1 MKKSSLC
8 LTARLSCTKIVYII
22 IDFSRCLTAPFGR
35 RDRAMRFARSFFR
48 PAAIAF
54 LLLILVFSVNA
65 SAFATS
71 VDPVVFTIQVS
82 PTQLSAPGEV
92 DVTLNVSNSSAADMT
107 LPVTLYDPDGN
118 VIASFGDGGSYV
130 LKANETR
137 AWEGKWNVTQ
147 EQLDAGSLVYEV
159 RYHLDDDTG
168 ALAEISRQATAKL
181 QFQGERV
188 NLTVNRVIEPPVV
201 RSGGQASVTYEL
213 YNSGSVKLSDI
224 RVQENIS
231 KTPKTIKTLAPGD
244 RTTVNFT
251 SRIGNADLK
260 SNATITYKAEGESKT
275 QSLKIDDE
283 VIAVAKPNLKFELSS
298 LSDSVNVGEKATL
311 VITFTNEG
319 NVSYSNVSVT
329 DAKAG
334 ELLSGI
340 SIPAGETVREEKQ
353 FILTEPISFKA
364 TATLPDN
371 TGETKKLTSNELRI
385 GVYDPEKQL
394 LLTLNLTADQDTVSH
409 VPADV
414 RFHLIVTN
422 NSNIKAEKINITHG
436 KTQIYT
442 IASLEPGASMT
453 LDRDARIP
461 QAGQFR
467 FTATLMDSLN
477 NEVKFESNTVHIA
490 YAQFT
495 PAPTTV
501 PVVTVAPPDYVTS
514 APVDPLLTQGR
525 NVLRYVVL
533 GLMGVFGAALVLFAI
548 SSFVRLNR
556 YRKSKAAYDHLDLAE
571 RRDYTE
577 PGDDDDFD
585 EEDDAEETLA
595 EDSIEE
601 GLKPDYSKKG
611 SEAET
616 LLPHEKLLRS
626 AAEDDAAKAPAMDT
640 MPTVDT
646 QGGYRVTRASNE
658 VHEKPVVSKQPEEP
672 ENAAENASRRHRRAS
687 RKVDEE

>member
-1 MKKSSLC
+1 M
-8 LTARLSCTKIVYII
+8 
-22 IDFSRCLTAPFGR
+22 IDFSRRFCAPFGR
-35 RDRAMRFARSFFR
+35 RDRAMSFARGFFR
-48 PAAIAF
+48 PAAFAF
-54 LLLILVFSVNA
+54 LLLILVFSANA
-65 SAFATS
+65 ALASS
-71 VDPVVFTIQVS
+71 VDPVVFTIQVT
-82 PTQLSAPGEV
+82 PEQLTAPGEV
-92 DVTLNVSNSSAADMT
+92 NVSLNVSNVTGEDMIS
-107 LPVTLYDPDGN
+107 PVTLYDPEGN
-118 VIASFGDGGSYV
+118 VLASFGDGGSYL
-130 LKANETR
+130 LKAGEERT
-137 AWEGKWNVTQ
+137 WEGMWNVTQ
-147 EQLDAGSLVYEV
+147 AQLDAGSLAYEV
-159 RYHLDDDTG
+159 RYHLEDDSG

-231 KTPKTIKTLAPGD
+231 KTAKTVKTLAPGD

-260 SNATITYKAEGESKT
+260 SNATITYKPEGESKT
-275 QSLKIDDE
+275 QSVKIDDE
-283 VIAVAKPNLKFELSS
+283 IIAVAKPNLKFELSS
-298 LSDSVNVGEKATL
+298 LSDAVNVGEKATL

-319 NVSYSNVSVT
+319 NVSYSNVTVT

-334 ELLSGI
+334 ELLSGVA
-340 SIPAGETVREEKQ
+340 IPAGETVREEKQ
-353 FILTEPISFKA
+353 FILTEPVSFKA

-409 VPADV
+409 MPADV

-490 YAQFT
+490 YAQNT

-525 NVLRYVVL
+525 NILRYVML
-533 GLMGVFGAALVLFAI
+533 GLMGVFGAALVLFAV
-548 SSFVRLNR
+548 SSLVRLNR

-577 PGDDDDFD
+577 PVDDDDFD
-585 EEDDAEETLA
+585 QEDNAEESRS
-595 EDSIEE
+595 EDAVEE
-601 GLKPDYSKKG
+601 GLKPDYSNTNPEK
-611 SEAET
+611 AT

-626 AAEDDAAKAPAMDT
+626 AAEDDAAKAPAQEN

-646 QGGYRVTRASNE
+646 QGGYRVTRAATSE
-658 VHEKPVVSKQPEEP
+658 PIEKQTAIKQTDGQEE
-672 ENAAENASRRHRRAS
+672 AADTGSHRHRRAS